1 MVIWESFKKFAIKGN
16 VVDLAVGVI
25 LGAAFGKITSSL
37 VNDVIMPPLGM
48 IIGKVDFSSLYINL
62 SGKDYA
68 SLAAAKEAGAPV
80 IAYGLFLNNV
90 LDFLIVAWAVFLV
103 IQAVERMKKKKDP
116 GAPATREC
124 PYCTTTISVKA
135 VRCPHCTSQIGET
148 ARG

>member
-1 MVIWESFKKFAIKGN
+1 MWEAFKKFALRGN
-16 VVDLAVGVI
+16 VMDLAIGVI
-25 LGAAFGKITSSL
+25 IGAAFGKITTSL

-48 IIGKVDFSSLYINL
+48 IVGRVDFSSLYINL

-68 SLAAAKEAGAPV
+68 SLAAAKEAAAPV
-80 IAYGLFLNNV
+80 IAYGLFLNTV

-103 IQAVERMKKKKDP
+103 LQAMERLRKKKDP
-116 GAPATREC
+116 GAPTTREC
-124 PYCTTTISVKA
+124 PYCMTAISVKA

>member
-1 MVIWESFKKFAIKGN
+1 MWEAFKKFALRGN
-16 VVDLAVGVI
+16 VMDLAIGVI
-25 LGAAFGKITSSL
+25 IGAAFGKITTSL

-48 IIGKVDFSSLYINL
+48 IVGRVDFSSLYINL

-80 IAYGLFLNNV
+80 IAYGLFLNTV

-103 IQAVERMKKKKDP
+103 LQAMERLRKKKDP
-116 GAPATREC
+116 GAPTTREC
-124 PYCTTTISVKA
+124 PYCMTAISVKA